1 MDNVSKV
8 SFVIP
13 VYNCGEYLLDCVEEL
28 KRVSA
33 ADYEI
38 ILVDDGSEDQSGVT
52 CDRLSG
58 GDRRIR
64 CIHQENQGVSSARN
78 RGLREATG
86 DYICFFDADDEVEP
100 EKLDRALKKLDSAG
114 DADLLI
120 FGMSFDYYHR
130 KRIYHRYELSPALK
144 GIADDE
150 IWTEKLYDV
159 YLSNSLSSSCN
170 KIFRRE
176 FLIKNQLY
184 FREDMFLYED
194 LEYSI
199 RCMKHCGKIL
209 FEPEVIYHYR
219 QSEDEGNSGRRLARI
234 DHLYSLTDTIER
246 ALNELAAEKGL
257 SDKQDEIM
265 KIVLSLYLVLA
276 REKIAIS
283 DKEQVR
289 IICDDFADWYR
300 KHAISFKVGDQ
311 KFVELLLN
319 RQTGRLILKREYTK
333 IRHRIAVSLKSTGV
347 YRRLKG

>member
-1 MDNVSKV
+1 MSKV

-130 KRIYHRYELSPALK
+130 KSLYHRYELSPSLAVSD
-144 GIADDE
+144 ADD
-150 IWTEKLYDV
+150 IWTEKIYDLYV
-159 YLSNSLSSSCN
+159 VNALSPVWN
-170 KIFRRE
+170 KVFRRD

-219 QSEDEGNSGRRLARI
+219 QSEDEGNSGRRLGRI

-257 SDKQDEIM
+257 SDTQDEIM

-300 KHAISFKVGDQ
+300 KHAISFKAGDQ

>member
-1 MDNVSKV
+1 MSKI
-8 SFVIP
+8 SFVVP
-13 VYNCGEYLLDCVEEL
+13 VYNCGEYLLNCVEEL

-38 ILVDDGSEDQSGVT
+38 ILVDDGSEDQSGVI
-52 CDRLSG
+52 CDRMSG
-58 GDRRIR
+58 VDRRIR
-64 CIHQENQGVSSARN
+64 CIHQENHGVSSARN

-86 DYICFFDADDEVEP
+86 DYVCFFDADDEIEP
-100 EKLDRALKKLDSAG
+100 EKLTRIFERMEAAG

-130 KRIYHRYELSPALK
+130 KSLYHRYELSPSLAVSD
-144 GIADDE
+144 ADD
-150 IWTEKLYDV
+150 IWTEKIYDLYV
-159 YLSNSLSSSCN
+159 VNALSPVWN
-170 KIFRRE
+170 KVFRRD

-209 FEPEVIYHYR
+209 FEPEVIYHYQ
-219 QSEDEGNSGRRLARI
+219 QSEDEGNSGQRLARI
-234 DHLYSLTDTIER
+234 AHLYSLTDTIER

-257 SDKQDEIM
+257 SDNQDEIM

-333 IRHRIAVSLKSTGV
+333 IRHKIAVSLKSTGV